1 MSSCTLFLSRLL
13 GLYFLICGLAMIVHK
28 QVFTDALA
36 TVSGNP
42 LAMWCCA
49 MIISLAGLAMVLAHN
64 VWSKCPVAVV
74 VTLLG
79 WLTLI
84 KGILYLLLPAKW
96 LEGFFQ
102 SALNCGACLYSV
114 TAFMLVL
121 GAYLTYE
128 GFKSKPA

>member
-1 MSSCTLFLSRLL
+1 
-13 GLYFLICGLAMIVHK
+13 
-28 QVFTDALA
+28 
-36 TVSGNP
+36 
-42 LAMWCCA
+42 
-49 MIISLAGLAMVLAHN
+49 
-64 VWSKCPVAVV
+64 
-74 VTLLG
+74 LG

-102 SALNCGACLYSV
+102 SVLNCGACLYSV
-114 TAFMLVL
+114 TAFLLVL

>member
-13 GLYFLICGLAMIVHK
+13 GLYFLICGLAMLVHK

-36 TVSGNP
+36 LVPANP
-42 LAMWCCA
+42 LALLWSA

-64 VWSKCPVAVV
+64 VWSKRPAVV
-74 VTLLG
+74 IVTLLG

-84 KGILYLLLPAKW
+84 KGIAYLFLPARW
-96 LEGFFQ
+96 LAEFFQ
-102 SALNCGACLYSV
+102 AVLNCAACLYSV
-114 TAFMLVL
+114 TAFLLVL